1 MEPHLLASVLKKYIH
16 SKPFGENLLKIEV
29 LSQWDEICPPI
40 IAKHAKPVGF
50 KNKKLSLEVN
60 SSAWLN
66 ELTFFK
72 EDLIT
77 ELNQRAGKKVIKEI
91 RFYLKEG

>member
-1 MEPHLLASVLKKYIH
+1 MDPHLLGNVLKKYIH
-16 SKPFGENLLKIEV
+16 SKPLGDNLLKIEI
-29 LSQWDEICPPI
+29 LSQWEKICPPI
-40 IAKHAKPVGF
+40 IAKHSKPTSLNG
-50 KNKKLSLEVN
+50 KNLSLAVN

-72 EDLIT
+72 KDLIT
-77 ELNQRAGKKVIKEI
+77 ALNQKAGKEVIKEI

>member
-1 MEPHLLASVLKKYIH
+1 MEPHLLANVLKRYIH
-16 SKPFGENLLKIEV
+16 SKPLGESFIKIEV
-29 LSQWDEICPPI
+29 LSRWNEICPPV
-40 IAKHAKPVGF
+40 IAKHAKPTGF
-50 KNKKLSLEVN
+50 KDKKLSLEVN

-77 ELNQRAGKKVIKEI
+77 VLNKSAGKKVIKEI

>member
-1 MEPHLLASVLKKYIH
+1 MEPHLLANVLKKYIH
-16 SKPFGENLLKIEV
+16 SKSLGEDLLKIEV

-40 IAKHAKPVGF
+40 IARHARPIGF
-50 KNKKLSLEVN
+50 KDKKLSLEVN

-72 EDLIT
+72 KDLIN
-77 ELNQRAGKKVIKEI
+77 ELNRKAEKKVIKEI
-91 RFYLKEG
+91 RFYLKEA

>member
-1 MEPHLLASVLKKYIH
+1 MEPHLLANALKKYIH
-16 SKPFGENLLKIEV
+16 SKPLGESLLKIEV
-29 LSQWDEICPPI
+29 LSQWDEICPPM
-40 IAKHAKPVGF
+40 IAKHAKPIGF
-50 KNKKLSLEVN
+50 KDKKLSLEVN

-72 EDLIT
+72 KDLIT
-77 ELNQRAGKKVIKEI
+77 ELNKRAGKKVIKEI

>member
-1 MEPHLLASVLKKYIH
+1 MEPHLLANALKKYIH
-16 SKPFGENLLKIEV
+16 SKPLGDSLLKIEV
-29 LSQWDEICPPI
+29 LSQWDEICPPM
-40 IAKHAKPVGF
+40 IAKHAKPIGF
-50 KNKKLSLEVN
+50 KDKKLSLEVN

-72 EDLIT
+72 KDLIT

>member
-1 MEPHLLASVLKKYIH
+1 MEPHLLANVLKKYIH
-16 SKPFGENLLKIEV
+16 SKPLGENLLKIEV

-40 IAKHAKPVGF
+40 IAKHARPIGF
-50 KNKKLSLEVN
+50 KDKKLSLEVN

-72 EDLIT
+72 KDLIN
-77 ELNQRAGKKVIKEI
+77 ELNRRAEKKVIKEI
-91 RFYLKEG
+91 RFYLKEA

>member
-1 MEPHLLASVLKKYIH
+1 MEPHLLANVLKRYVH
-16 SKPFGENLLKIEV
+16 SKPLGESLLKIEV
-29 LSQWDEICPPI
+29 LSQWDEICPPV

-72 EDLIT
+72 EDLIDT
-77 ELNQRAGKKVIKEI
+77 LNQKAGRKVIKEI
-91 RFYLKEG
+91 RFYLKEA